1 MLSRFSTTIDNERV
15 YLVANY
21 RAIFRR
27 RVDYARLLRIAKIL
41 TKTKLNP
48 CEQELTIINN

>member
-41 TKTKLNP
+41 TKPKLNP
-48 CEQELTIINN
+48 CEQELTIIND